1 MVLLDID
8 RSLAR
13 LSMVTFLIPRDRNSS
28 EARFNIFSFGS
39 MLVNW
44 NAKLENYFGF
54 LVFCLIIFKKMC
66 RIPGDGYSA
75 VNDM

>member
-1 MVLLDID
+1 
-8 RSLAR
+8 
-13 LSMVTFLIPRDRNSS
+13 
-28 EARFNIFSFGS
+28 

-75 VNDM
+75 INDM